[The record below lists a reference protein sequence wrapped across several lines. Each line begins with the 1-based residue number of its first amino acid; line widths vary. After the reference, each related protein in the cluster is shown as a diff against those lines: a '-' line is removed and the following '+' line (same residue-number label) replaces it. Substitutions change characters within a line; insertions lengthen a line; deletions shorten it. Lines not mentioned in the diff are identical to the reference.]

1 MVCGFVDRRTTETGY
16 SLIEVLCVVV
26 LAVTTMGIA
35 AGYYPQAAA
44 AIQGDANMRIVNWQ
58 LKLARE
64 TAINERR
71 DVEVQFVAPNT
82 IRIVRHDIPN
92 GTTVLYTAVLENRTQ
107 FLLFPGQPDTPDG
120 FGRNQAVWFGAGVG
134 AVMFTADGML
144 TDAAGNPVN
153 GSIFLGQVGKPMTAR
168 ALTVFGPTATLRSYR
183 WNGSSWRR

>member
-1 MVCGFVDRRTTETGY
+1 MTHGTVDRRTSESGY
-16 SLIEVLCVVV
+16 SLIEVLAV
-26 LAVTTMGIA
+26 LTLATFTYAIA
-35 AGYYPQAAA
+35 SGFYPQAAA

-71 DVEVQFVAPNT
+71 DVEVQFTAPNM
-82 IRIVRHDIPN
+82 IRIVRHNIPS
-92 GTTVLYTAVLENRTQ
+92 GTTLLYTAVLENRTE

-120 FGRNQAVWFGAGVG
+120 FGRAQAVSFGG
-134 AVMFTADGML
+134 AATVMFTADGMF

-153 GSIFLGQVGKPMTAR
+153 GSIFLGQVGKPMTSR

-183 WNGSSWRR
+183 WNGSAWRR

>member
-1 MVCGFVDRRTTETGY
+1 MLRGLDDQRTSDSGY
-16 SLIEVLCVVV
+16 SLLEV
-26 LAVTTMGIA
+26 LAVITVASIMYGLA

-71 DVEVQFVAPNT
+71 DVEVQFIQPNT
-82 IRIVRHDIPN
+82 IRLVRHNIPN
-92 GTTVLYTAVLENRTQ
+92 GTTVLHTAVLENRTE
-107 FLLFPGQPDTPDG
+107 FLLFPSQPDTPDG
-120 FGRNQAVWFGAGVG
+120 FGRTQAVWFGGAA

-153 GSIFLGQVGKPMTAR
+153 GSIFLGQVAKPMTAR

-183 WNGSSWRR
+183 WNGTGWRR